1 MLTLLGAL
9 LAFVLDGDVASVVH
23 DLGRASVA
31 FTVLAGHTEM
41 LYGG

>member
-9 LAFVLDGDVASVVH
+9 LAFVLDGDVASVVR
-23 DLGRASVA
+23 RASVA